1 MKKFGFGVVASLAL
15 VGCAQSPAPVVS
27 GYESQP
33 QVPLRRMAEGEAPRL
48 LAPTGVAAA
57 PQKTING
64 VPVMAVSKVEDLPP
78 AQNFNVEPAAGPAVQ
93 QAAAAPSQPVVQ
105 PAMVE
110 HTVAGTDSIYKI
122 ASQYNTTARAVMATN
137 GITDPAAIKVGQVL
151 KIQPGAKGPSAW
163 EEMQAVLAGDEVKT
177 AAVVPA
183 PQPVQQAAVMQ
194 AAPAVA
200 ASAPA
205 VAESLKLAEISPA
218 AGPDVQWVKHKVEA
232 KETIY
237 RISKAYNVSVLD
249 IMAANDFEKPQ
260 DLKYGTEV
268 KIPVHGQPTSQIAV
282 KKDAELA
289 KVEPAAGDGRET
301 DRRLAMLDPKDL
313 EKTDITPQVE
323 AVVPAM
329 KDPTLNI
336 ALMEKQRGHVDA
348 AANRARGLVWPVK
361 GDIVRR
367 FGDEGAGVAFTGI
380 NIAVPAGTPVLA
392 SEGGTVLYA
401 DDGLKIYG
409 KMVLLRHD
417 DGMVSAYAHN
427 GYLLVNKGEHVKK
440 GQVIAMSGAT
450 GNVDAPQLH
459 FELRQHASAVDP
471 LRMLPKL

>member
-1 MKKFGFGVVASLAL
+1 MKKLGFGIAASLVLA
-15 VGCAQSPAPVVS
+15 GCAQSPAPVVS

-33 QVPLRRMAEGEAPRL
+33 QVPLRRMAEGDAPRL
-48 LAPTGVAAA
+48 LEPTGVAAA

-93 QAAAAPSQPVVQ
+93 QASATPSQPVAQ

-151 KIQPGAKGPSAW
+151 KVQPGAKGPSAW
-163 EEMQAVLAGDEVKT
+163 EEMQAVLAGDDAKKV
-177 AAVVPA
+177 AAAAPA
-183 PQPVQQAAVMQ
+183 PQPAPKVVASVPPAAEPV
-194 AAPAVA
+194 
-200 ASAPA
+200 
-205 VAESLKLAEISPA
+205 KLAEISPA

-237 RISKAYNVSVLD
+237 RISKTYNVSVLD

-268 KIPVHGQPTSQIAV
+268 KIPVRGQPTSQIAV

-323 AVVPAM
+323 AVVPAV
-329 KDPTLNI
+329 KDPSLNV
-336 ALMEKQRGHVDA
+336 ALMEKQRGHVDT
-348 AANRARGLVWPVK
+348 AANKARGLVWPVK

-367 FGDEGAGVAFTGI
+367 FGDEGSGVAFTGI

-417 DGMVSAYAHN
+417 NGMVSAYAHN
-427 GYLLVNKGEHVKK
+427 GYLLVNKGDRVKK

-450 GNVDAPQLH
+450 GNVDSPQLH